1 MSFSGRTRA
10 RRGLIVG
17 WPVAVSFFVIWVG
30 SVAGFV
36 HLAQRSA
43 AVNAQ
48 VVIRR
53 AVAEEQTE
61 RIATLEE
68 RLRILE
74 AIEDLQT
81 RLTPDEEVVLA
92 RHVYENS
99 REYNIPP
106 LLILAIIKVESSFGT
121 HAVSAVG
128 ARGLM
133 QVMPA
138 TGRWVVSQLGAEW
151 PGDDRLF
158 EPGFNVELGSRYF
171 AELLAKFGSVEQAII
186 AYNWG
191 ETAVRRRLMDGRRLP
206 ESYLR
211 RVQQAYH
218 ELKRRYGES
227 PATTPLAQAPR

>member
-1 MSFSGRTRA
+1 MRLSVKTRA
-10 RRGLIVG
+10 RRGLVVG
-17 WPVAVSFFVIWVG
+17 WPVAVSFLAIWVG

-36 HLAQRSA
+36 HLTQRSA
-43 AVNAQ
+43 T
-48 VVIRR
+48 VIAR
-53 AVAEEQTE
+53 VAEQSAVIEEKTE
-61 RIATLEE
+61 RNAYLEE
-68 RLRILE
+68 RLLILE

-99 REYNIPP
+99 REHDLPP
-106 LLILAIIKVESSFGT
+106 LLLLAIIKVESSFGT

-133 QVMPA
+133 QVMPS

-158 EPGFNVELGSRYF
+158 EPGFNLALGSRYF
-171 AELLAKFGSVEQAII
+171 AELLAKFGSVEKAII

-206 ESYLR
+206 QSYLR
-211 RVQQAYH
+211 RVQRAYH
-218 ELKRRYGES
+218 ELQRRYGDA
-227 PATTPLAQAPR
+227 PATPSLTEAPR